1 MGRLFSIITLIWL
14 LTGAAWAQSAGG
26 QGFSGLA
33 RIDAET
39 SRVRDAG
46 QGVEVSLGLSQGV
59 PYRLFTLDGPPRL
72 VLDFQEVDWTG
83 LTVARLLEGEQV
95 KAAQFGTYV
104 PGWSRLVLE
113 LAAPMHVA
121 VAAMEVDPVTAA
133 ARLELTLE
141 PTSAEAFAARAGA
154 PDDPR
159 WDLPQPQVMQGRAPR
174 DEHAPMLVMLDPGH
188 GGIDPGAEAE
198 GGISEKQLM
207 LQFARELGEALL
219 RSGQFTV
226 ALTRDDD
233 YFVSLE
239 RRIAMAHQAGA
250 DVFISL
256 HADSISEGRAHGS
269 TVYTLSREA
278 SDAASAKL
286 AERHL
291 RGDLLSGTDLSE
303 ADDEVTGV
311 MLDLARLETQ
321 PRSDA
326 LAAALIDGLRAQGR
340 PINNRPLRKAGFSV
354 LKSADIPSVLVE
366 IGFLSSKRD
375 LKNLIDPDWRA
386 KAVRGILNGLITWR
400 AEDDARRALVRQ

>member
-1 MGRLFSIITLIWL
+1 MGRLFSFSALIWL
-14 LTGAAWAQSAGG
+14 LAAAAWA

-33 RIDAET
+33 RIDAEA
-39 SRVRDAG
+39 SQVRDAG
-46 QGVEVSLGLSQGV
+46 QGAEVSLGLSQGV

-83 LTVARLLEGEQV
+83 LTADKLVQGEQV
-95 KAAQFGTYV
+95 TAAQFGTYV
-104 PGWSRLVLE
+104 PGWSRLVLQ
-113 LAAPMHVA
+113 LAQPMKVTA
-121 VAAMEVDPVTAA
+121 AAMAVDQVTAA
-133 ARLELTLE
+133 ARLAVSLE
-141 PTSAEAFAARAGA
+141 PATAQEFAASAGA
-154 PDDPR
+154 PQDPR
-159 WDLPQPQVMQGRAPR
+159 WDLPAPEEMQGRAAR
-174 DEHAPMLVMLDPGH
+174 DENAPLLVMLDPGH
-188 GGIDPGAEAE
+188 GGIDPGAETE
-198 GGISEKQLM
+198 VVVEKHLM

-226 ALTRDDD
+226 MMTRDDD

-256 HADSISEGRAHGS
+256 HADTISEGRAHGS
-269 TVYTLSREA
+269 TVYTLSKEA

-291 RGDLLSGTDLSE
+291 RGDLLSGTDLSQ
-303 ADDEVTGV
+303 ADDRVTGV
-311 MLDLARLETQ
+311 MLDLARQETQ

-326 LAAALIDGLRAQGR
+326 LAAALIDGLRAQGK
-340 PINNRPLRKAGFSV
+340 PINNRPLRSAGFSV

-375 LKNLIDPDWRA
+375 LKNLVDADWRA
-386 KAVRGILNGLITWR
+386 KAARGILNGLITWR
-400 AEDDARRALVRQ
+400 AQDDARRALVRK

>member
-1 MGRLFSIITLIWL
+1 MGRLFSLSALIWL
-14 LTGAAWAQSAGG
+14 LATAAWA

-33 RIDAET
+33 RIDAEA

-46 QGVEVSLGLSQGV
+46 QGAEMTLGLSQGV

-83 LTVARLLEGEQV
+83 LTADKLVQGEQIT
-95 KAAQFGTYV
+95 AAQFGTYV
-104 PGWSRLVLE
+104 PGWSRLVLQ
-113 LAAPMHVA
+113 LAQPMKVSS
-121 VAAMEVDPVTAA
+121 AAMRIDQVTAG
-133 ARLELTLE
+133 ARLKVSLE
-141 PTSAEAFAARAGA
+141 PATAEQFAASAGA
-154 PDDPR
+154 PQDPR
-159 WDLPQPQVMQGRAPR
+159 WDLPAPQEMQGRAAR
-174 DEHAPMLVMLDPGH
+174 DENAPLLVMLDPGH
-188 GGIDPGAEAE
+188 GGIDPGAETE
-198 GGISEKQLM
+198 VVIEKHLM

-226 ALTRDDD
+226 MMTRDDD

-256 HADSISEGRAHGS
+256 HADTISEGRAHGS

-291 RGDLLSGTDLSE
+291 RGDLLSGTDLSQ
-303 ADDEVTGV
+303 ADDRVTGV
-311 MLDLARLETQ
+311 MLDLARQETQ

-326 LAAALIDGLRAQGR
+326 LAAALIDGLRAQGK
-340 PINNRPLRKAGFSV
+340 PINNRPLRSAGFSV

-375 LKNLIDPDWRA
+375 LKNLVDADWRA
-386 KAVRGILNGLITWR
+386 KAARGILNGLITWR
-400 AEDDARRALVRQ
+400 AQDDARRALVRK

>member
-1 MGRLFSIITLIWL
+1 MGRLFSLSALIWL
-14 LTGAAWAQSAGG
+14 LATAAWA

-33 RIDAET
+33 RIDTEA

-46 QGVEVSLGLSQGV
+46 QGAEMTLGLSQGV

-83 LTVARLLEGEQV
+83 LTADKLVQGEQIT
-95 KAAQFGTYV
+95 AAQFGTYV
-104 PGWSRLVLE
+104 PGWSRLVLQ
-113 LAAPMHVA
+113 LAQPMKVSS
-121 VAAMEVDPVTAA
+121 AAMRIDQVTAG
-133 ARLELTLE
+133 ARLKVSLE
-141 PTSAEAFAARAGA
+141 PATAEQFAASAGA
-154 PDDPR
+154 PQDPR
-159 WDLPQPQVMQGRAPR
+159 WDLPAPQEMQGRAAR
-174 DEHAPMLVMLDPGH
+174 DENAPLLVMLDPGH
-188 GGIDPGAEAE
+188 GGIDPGAETE
-198 GGISEKQLM
+198 VVIEKHLM

-226 ALTRDDD
+226 MMTRDDD

-256 HADSISEGRAHGS
+256 HADTISEGRAHGS

-291 RGDLLSGTDLSE
+291 RGDLLSGTDLSQ
-303 ADDEVTGV
+303 ADDRVTGV
-311 MLDLARLETQ
+311 MLDLARQETQ

-326 LAAALIDGLRAQGR
+326 LAAALIDGLRAQGK
-340 PINNRPLRKAGFSV
+340 PINNRPLRSAGFSV

-375 LKNLIDPDWRA
+375 LKNLVDADWRA
-386 KAVRGILNGLITWR
+386 KAARGILNGLITWR
-400 AEDDARRALVRQ
+400 AQDDARRALVRK

>member
-1 MGRLFSIITLIWL
+1 MGRLFSFSALIWL
-14 LTGAAWAQSAGG
+14 LAAAAWA

-33 RIDAET
+33 RIDAEA
-39 SRVRDAG
+39 SQVRDAG
-46 QGVEVSLGLSQGV
+46 QGAEVSLGLSQGV

-83 LTVARLLEGEQV
+83 LTADKLVQGEQV
-95 KAAQFGTYV
+95 TAAQFGTYV
-104 PGWSRLVLE
+104 PGWSRLVLQ
-113 LAAPMHVA
+113 LAQPMKVSA
-121 VAAMEVDPVTAA
+121 AAMAVDQVTAA
-133 ARLELTLE
+133 AWLAVSLE
-141 PTSAEAFAARAGA
+141 PATAQEFAASAGA
-154 PDDPR
+154 PQDPR
-159 WDLPQPQVMQGRAPR
+159 WDLPAPEEMQGRAAR
-174 DEHAPMLVMLDPGH
+174 DENAPLLVMLDPGH
-188 GGIDPGAEAE
+188 GGIDPGAETE
-198 GGISEKQLM
+198 VVVEKHLM

-226 ALTRDDD
+226 MMTRDDD

-256 HADSISEGRAHGS
+256 HADTISEGRAHGS
-269 TVYTLSREA
+269 TVYTLSKEA

-291 RGDLLSGTDLSE
+291 RGDLLSGTDLSQ
-303 ADDEVTGV
+303 ADDRVTGV
-311 MLDLARLETQ
+311 MLDLARQETQ

-326 LAAALIDGLRAQGR
+326 LAAALIDGLRAQGK
-340 PINNRPLRKAGFSV
+340 PINNRPLRSAGFSV

-375 LKNLIDPDWRA
+375 LKNLVDADWRA
-386 KAVRGILNGLITWR
+386 KAARGILNGLITWR
-400 AEDDARRALVRQ
+400 AQDDARRALVRK

>member
-1 MGRLFSIITLIWL
+1 MGRLFSLSALIWL
-14 LTGAAWAQSAGG
+14 LAAAAWA

-33 RIDAET
+33 RIDAEA

-46 QGVEVSLGLSQGV
+46 QGAEMTLGLSQGV

-83 LTVARLLEGEQV
+83 LTADKLVQGEQIT
-95 KAAQFGTYV
+95 AAQFGTYV
-104 PGWSRLVLE
+104 PGWSRLVLQ
-113 LAAPMHVA
+113 LAQPMKVSS
-121 VAAMEVDPVTAA
+121 AAMRIDQVTAG
-133 ARLELTLE
+133 ARLTVSLE
-141 PTSAEAFAARAGA
+141 PATAEQFAASAGA
-154 PDDPR
+154 PQDPR
-159 WDLPQPQVMQGRAPR
+159 WDLPAPQEMQGRAAR
-174 DEHAPMLVMLDPGH
+174 DENAPLLVMLDPGH
-188 GGIDPGAEAE
+188 GGIDPGAETE
-198 GGISEKQLM
+198 VVIEKHLM

-226 ALTRDDD
+226 MMTRDDD

-256 HADSISEGRAHGS
+256 HADTISEGRAHGS

-291 RGDLLSGTDLSE
+291 RGDLLSGTDLSQ
-303 ADDEVTGV
+303 ADDRVTGV
-311 MLDLARLETQ
+311 MLDLARQETQ

-326 LAAALIDGLRAQGR
+326 LAAALIDGLRAQGK
-340 PINNRPLRKAGFSV
+340 PINNRPLRSAGFSV

-375 LKNLIDPDWRA
+375 LKNLVDADWRA
-386 KAVRGILNGLITWR
+386 KAARGILNGLITWR
-400 AEDDARRALVRQ
+400 AQDDARRALVRK

>member
-1 MGRLFSIITLIWL
+1 MGRLFSFSALIWL
-14 LTGAAWAQSAGG
+14 LAAAAWA

-33 RIDAET
+33 RIDAEA
-39 SRVRDAG
+39 SQVRDAG
-46 QGVEVSLGLSQGV
+46 QGAEVSLGLSQGV

-83 LTVARLLEGEQV
+83 LTADKLVQGEQV
-95 KAAQFGTYV
+95 TAAQFGTYV
-104 PGWSRLVLE
+104 PGWSRLVLQ
-113 LAAPMHVA
+113 LAQPMKVSA
-121 VAAMEVDPVTAA
+121 AAMAVDQVTAA
-133 ARLELTLE
+133 ARLAVSLE
-141 PTSAEAFAARAGA
+141 PATAQEFAASAGA
-154 PDDPR
+154 PQDPR
-159 WDLPQPQVMQGRAPR
+159 WDLPAPEEMQGRAAR
-174 DEHAPMLVMLDPGH
+174 DENAPLLVMLDPGH
-188 GGIDPGAEAE
+188 GGIDPGAETE
-198 GGISEKQLM
+198 VVVEKHLM

-226 ALTRDDD
+226 MMTRDDD

-256 HADSISEGRAHGS
+256 HADTISEGRAHGS
-269 TVYTLSREA
+269 TVYTLSKEA

-291 RGDLLSGTDLSE
+291 RGDLLSGTDLSQ
-303 ADDEVTGV
+303 ADDRVTSV
-311 MLDLARLETQ
+311 MLDLARQETQ

-326 LAAALIDGLRAQGR
+326 LAAALIDGLRAQGK
-340 PINNRPLRKAGFSV
+340 PINNRPLRSAGFSV

-375 LKNLIDPDWRA
+375 LKNLVDADWRA
-386 KAVRGILNGLITWR
+386 KAARGILNGLITWR
-400 AEDDARRALVRQ
+400 AQDDARRALVRK

>member
-1 MGRLFSIITLIWL
+1 MGRLFSFSALIWL
-14 LTGAAWAQSAGG
+14 LAAAAWA

-33 RIDAET
+33 RIDAEA

-46 QGVEVSLGLSQGV
+46 QGAEMTLGLSQGV

-83 LTVARLLEGEQV
+83 LTADKLVQGEQIT
-95 KAAQFGTYV
+95 AAQFGTYV
-104 PGWSRLVLE
+104 PGWSRLVLQ
-113 LAAPMHVA
+113 LAQPMKVSS
-121 VAAMEVDPVTAA
+121 AAMRIDQVTAA
-133 ARLELTLE
+133 ARLAVLLE
-141 PTSAEAFAARAGA
+141 PATAEEFAASAGA
-154 PDDPR
+154 PQDPR
-159 WDLPQPQVMQGRAPR
+159 WDLPAPQEMQARAAR
-174 DEHAPMLVMLDPGH
+174 DENAPLLVMLDPGH
-188 GGIDPGAEAE
+188 GGIDPGAETE
-198 GGISEKQLM
+198 VVIEKHLM
-207 LQFARELGEALL
+207 LQFAGELGEALL

-226 ALTRDDD
+226 MLTRDDD

-256 HADSISEGRAHGS
+256 HADTISEGRAHGS

-291 RGDLLSGTDLSE
+291 RGDLLSGTDLSQ
-303 ADDEVTGV
+303 ADDRVTGV
-311 MLDLARLETQ
+311 MLDLARQETQ

-326 LAAALIDGLRAQGR
+326 LAAALIDGLRAQGK
-340 PINNRPLRKAGFSV
+340 PINNRPLRSAGFSV

-375 LKNLIDPDWRA
+375 LKNLVDADWRA
-386 KAVRGILNGLITWR
+386 KAARGILNGLITWR
-400 AEDDARRALVRQ
+400 AQDDARRALVRK

>member
-1 MGRLFSIITLIWL
+1 MGRLFSFSALIWL
-14 LTGAAWAQSAGG
+14 LAAAAWA

-33 RIDAET
+33 RIDAEV
-39 SRVRDAG
+39 SQVRDAG
-46 QGVEVSLGLSQGV
+46 QGAEVSLGLSQGV

-83 LTVARLLEGEQV
+83 LTADKLVQGEQV
-95 KAAQFGTYV
+95 AAAQFGTYV
-104 PGWSRLVLE
+104 PGWSRLVLQ
-113 LAAPMHVA
+113 LAQPMKVSA
-121 VAAMEVDPVTAA
+121 AAMSVDQVTAA
-133 ARLELTLE
+133 ARLAVSLE
-141 PTSAEAFAARAGA
+141 PATAQEFAASAGA
-154 PDDPR
+154 PQDPR
-159 WDLPQPQVMQGRAPR
+159 WDLPAPEEMQGRAAR
-174 DEHAPMLVMLDPGH
+174 DENAPLLVMLDPGH
-188 GGIDPGAEAE
+188 GGIDPGAETE
-198 GGISEKQLM
+198 VVVEKHLM

-226 ALTRDDD
+226 MMTRDDD

-256 HADSISEGRAHGS
+256 HADTISEGRAHGS
-269 TVYTLSREA
+269 TVYTLSKEA

-291 RGDLLSGTDLSE
+291 RGDLLSGTDLSQ
-303 ADDEVTGV
+303 ADDRVTSV
-311 MLDLARLETQ
+311 MLDLARQETQ

-326 LAAALIDGLRAQGR
+326 LAAALIDGLRAQGK
-340 PINNRPLRKAGFSV
+340 PINNRPLRSAGFSV

-375 LKNLIDPDWRA
+375 LKNLVDADWRA
-386 KAVRGILNGLITWR
+386 KAARGILNGLITWR
-400 AEDDARRALVRQ
+400 AKDDARRALVRK

>member
-1 MGRLFSIITLIWL
+1 MGRLFSFSALIWL
-14 LTGAAWAQSAGG
+14 LAAAAWA

-33 RIDAET
+33 RIDAEA
-39 SRVRDAG
+39 SQVRDAG
-46 QGVEVSLGLSQGV
+46 QGAEVSLGLSQGV

-83 LTVARLLEGEQV
+83 LTADKLVQGEQV
-95 KAAQFGTYV
+95 TAAQFGTYV
-104 PGWSRLVLE
+104 PGWSRLVLQ
-113 LAAPMHVA
+113 LSQPMKVSA
-121 VAAMEVDPVTAA
+121 AAMAVDQVTAA
-133 ARLELTLE
+133 ARLAVSLE
-141 PTSAEAFAARAGA
+141 PATAQEFAASAGA
-154 PDDPR
+154 PQDPR
-159 WDLPQPQVMQGRAPR
+159 WDLPAPEEMQGRAAR
-174 DEHAPMLVMLDPGH
+174 DENAPLLVMLDPGH
-188 GGIDPGAEAE
+188 GGIDPGAETE
-198 GGISEKQLM
+198 VVVEKHLM

-226 ALTRDDD
+226 MMTRDDD

-256 HADSISEGRAHGS
+256 HADTISEGRAHGS
-269 TVYTLSREA
+269 TVYTLSKEA

-291 RGDLLSGTDLSE
+291 RGDLLSGTDLSQ
-303 ADDEVTGV
+303 ADDRVTGV
-311 MLDLARLETQ
+311 MLDLARQETQ

-326 LAAALIDGLRAQGR
+326 LAAALIDGLRAQGK
-340 PINNRPLRKAGFSV
+340 PINNRPLRSAGFSV

-375 LKNLIDPDWRA
+375 LKNLVDADWRA
-386 KAVRGILNGLITWR
+386 KAARGILNGLITWR
-400 AEDDARRALVRQ
+400 AQDDARRALVRK

>member
-1 MGRLFSIITLIWL
+1 MGRLFSLSALIWL
-14 LTGAAWAQSAGG
+14 LAAAAWA

-33 RIDAET
+33 RIDAEA

-46 QGVEVSLGLSQGV
+46 QGAEMTLGLSQGV
-59 PYRLFTLDGPPRL
+59 PYRLFTLDVPPRL

-83 LTVARLLEGEQV
+83 LTADKLVQGEQIT
-95 KAAQFGTYV
+95 AAQFGTYV
-104 PGWSRLVLE
+104 PGWSRLVLQ
-113 LAAPMHVA
+113 LAQPMKVSS
-121 VAAMEVDPVTAA
+121 AAMRIDQVTAA
-133 ARLELTLE
+133 ARLTVSLE
-141 PTSAEAFAARAGA
+141 PATAEEFAASAGA
-154 PDDPR
+154 PQDPR
-159 WDLPQPQVMQGRAPR
+159 WDLPAPQEMQGRAAR
-174 DEHAPMLVMLDPGH
+174 DENAPLLVMLDPGH
-188 GGIDPGAEAE
+188 GGIDPGAETE
-198 GGISEKQLM
+198 VVIEKHLM

-226 ALTRDDD
+226 MMTRDDD

-256 HADSISEGRAHGS
+256 HADTISEGRAHGS

-291 RGDLLSGTDLSE
+291 RGDLLSGTDLSQ
-303 ADDEVTGV
+303 ADDRVTGV
-311 MLDLARLETQ
+311 MLDLARQETQ

-326 LAAALIDGLRAQGR
+326 LAAALIDGLRAQGK
-340 PINNRPLRKAGFSV
+340 PINNRPLRSAGFSV

-375 LKNLIDPDWRA
+375 LKNLVDADWRA
-386 KAVRGILNGLITWR
+386 KAARGILNGLITWR
-400 AEDDARRALVRQ
+400 AQDDARRALVRK

>member
-1 MGRLFSIITLIWL
+1 MRRLFSFSALIWL
-14 LTGAAWAQSAGG
+14 LAAAAWA

-33 RIDAET
+33 RIDAEA
-39 SRVRDAG
+39 SQVRDAG
-46 QGVEVSLGLSQGV
+46 PGAEVSLGLSQGV

-83 LTVARLLEGEQV
+83 LRADKLVQGERITAV
-95 KAAQFGTYV
+95 QFGTYV
-104 PGWSRLVLE
+104 PGWSRLVLQ
-113 LAAPMHVA
+113 LAEPMKVSS
-121 VAAMEVDPVTAA
+121 AAMSVDQVTAA
-133 ARLELTLE
+133 ARLAVSLE
-141 PTSAEAFAARAGA
+141 PATAQEFAASAGA
-154 PDDPR
+154 PQDPR
-159 WDLPQPQVMQGRAPR
+159 WDLPAPEEMQGRAAR
-174 DEHAPMLVMLDPGH
+174 DENAPLLVMLDPGH
-188 GGIDPGAEAE
+188 GGIDPGAETEAVV
-198 GGISEKQLM
+198 EKHLM

-226 ALTRDDD
+226 MMTRDDD

-256 HADSISEGRAHGS
+256 HADTISEGRAHGS
-269 TVYTLSREA
+269 TVYTLSKEA

-291 RGDLLSGTDLSE
+291 RGDLLSGTDLSQ
-303 ADDEVTGV
+303 ADDRVTGV
-311 MLDLARLETQ
+311 MLDLARQETQ

-340 PINNRPLRKAGFSV
+340 PINNRPLRSAGFSV

-366 IGFLSSKRD
+366 IGFLSSERD
-375 LKNLIDPDWRA
+375 LKNLVDADWRA
-386 KAVRGILNGLITWR
+386 KAARGILNGLITWR
-400 AEDDARRALVRQ
+400 AQDDARRALVRK

>member
-1 MGRLFSIITLIWL
+1 MGRLFSLSALIWL
-14 LTGAAWAQSAGG
+14 LAAAAWA

-33 RIDAET
+33 RIDAEA

-46 QGVEVSLGLSQGV
+46 QGAEMTLGLSQGV

-83 LTVARLLEGEQV
+83 LTADKLVQGEQIT
-95 KAAQFGTYV
+95 AAQFGTYV
-104 PGWSRLVLE
+104 PGWSRLVLQ
-113 LAAPMHVA
+113 LAQPMKVSS
-121 VAAMEVDPVTAA
+121 AALRIDQVTAA
-133 ARLELTLE
+133 ARLTVSLE
-141 PTSAEAFAARAGA
+141 PATAEEFAASAGA
-154 PDDPR
+154 PQDPR
-159 WDLPQPQVMQGRAPR
+159 WDLPAPQEMQGRAAR
-174 DEHAPMLVMLDPGH
+174 DENAPLLVMLDPGH
-188 GGIDPGAEAE
+188 GGIDPGAETE
-198 GGISEKQLM
+198 VVIEKHLM

-226 ALTRDDD
+226 MMTRDDD

-256 HADSISEGRAHGS
+256 HADTISEGRAHGS

-291 RGDLLSGTDLSE
+291 RGDLLSGTDLSQ
-303 ADDEVTGV
+303 ADDRVTGV
-311 MLDLARLETQ
+311 MLDLARQETQ

-326 LAAALIDGLRAQGR
+326 LAAALIDGLRAQGK
-340 PINNRPLRKAGFSV
+340 PINNRPLRSAGFSV

-375 LKNLIDPDWRA
+375 LKNLVDADWRA
-386 KAVRGILNGLITWR
+386 KAARGILNGLITWR
-400 AEDDARRALVRQ
+400 AQDDARRALVRK